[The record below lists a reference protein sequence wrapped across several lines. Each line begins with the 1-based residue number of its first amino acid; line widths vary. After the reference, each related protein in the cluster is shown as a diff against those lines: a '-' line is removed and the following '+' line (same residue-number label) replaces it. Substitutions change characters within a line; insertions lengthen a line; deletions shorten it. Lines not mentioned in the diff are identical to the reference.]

1 MTGRGATARLKD
13 QAGESVPTEPVVA
26 PGGKRPPMRFHR
38 WARYATPLALLS
50 AGCGVAPK
58 HFRKISDPAPIVRAR
73 SVSLGSKLP
82 QNQVLPALI
91 DRLED
96 RDPVVRLA
104 AFEELKKGT
113 GRSFGFVPWAGES
126 ERAGAVSRWRAW
138 WKERQ
143 AALVGFVQ
151 KP

>member
-1 MTGRGATARLKD
+1 MTIT
-13 QAGESVPTEPVVA
+13 
-26 PGGKRPPMRFHR
+26 R
-38 WARYATPLALLS
+38 WRWIAAPLALIG

-73 SVSLGSKLP
+73 SVSLGGELP
-82 QNQVLPALI
+82 QNRVVPALI

-96 RDPVVRLA
+96 KDPVVRLA
-104 AFEELKKGT
+104 AYEELRKGT
-113 GRSFGFVPWAGES
+113 GRTFGFIPWAGDA
-126 ERAGAVSRWRAW
+126 ERAGAVTRWRAW

-143 AALVGFVQ
+143 AALARIGQ